1 MPPITDVVKNLIII
15 NVLMFLGTSL
25 TMPDAGVALLALHY
39 PASDHFLPL
48 QIVTH
53 MFMHGG
59 AFHLLFNMYMLYLF
73 GSALESYWGPKR
85 FLKFYF
91 ISGFGAI
98 ILHMLVWHWELQ
110 QYSPEDFAT
119 LMTYPQYAVL
129 GASGAVFG
137 LLAGFG
143 TVFPNTILSLLFPP
157 VSLKAKYFVIIYAVI
172 ELFLGVG
179 GHSTGIAH
187 FAHLGGAL
195 FGFLLVVYWR
205 KGGNLI

>member
-15 NVLMFLGTSL
+15 NVIMFFGTNITL
-25 TMPDAGVALLALHY
+25 PDGGVALLALHY
-39 PASDHFLPL
+39 PASEHFMPI
-48 QIVTH
+48 QIVSH

-59 AFHLLFNMYMLYLF
+59 IAHLLFNMYALFLF

-91 ISGFGAI
+91 ICGFGAI
-98 ILHMLVWHWELQ
+98 ALHMGVWHWELQ
-110 QYSPEDFAT
+110 QYSPQDFET
-119 LMTYPQYAVL
+119 LMQYPQYAVL

-143 TVFPNTILSLLFPP
+143 TVFPNTVLSLLFPP
-157 VSLKAKYFVIIYAVI
+157 ISLKAKYFVIIYAVI
-172 ELFLGVG
+172 ELFLGIG
-179 GHSTGIAH
+179 GFQSGIAH

-195 FGFLLVVYWR
+195 FGFLLVMYWR
-205 KGGNLI
+205 RGGNLI